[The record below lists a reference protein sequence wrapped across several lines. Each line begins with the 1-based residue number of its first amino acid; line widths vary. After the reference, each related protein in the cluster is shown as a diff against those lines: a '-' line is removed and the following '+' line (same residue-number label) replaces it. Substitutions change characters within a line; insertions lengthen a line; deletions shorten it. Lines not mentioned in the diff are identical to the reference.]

1 MAEPFE
7 NRSSEG
13 LLSKVLSGPAKRSA
27 IQEIETLL
35 CDAERVRDLSV
46 ESVREVA
53 SRHGVD
59 LDKRL
64 RTPRMHLYR
73 RFLEHCLLD
82 SHISEEESRD
92 LEHLRTL
99 LCLDGECAAQV
110 HDEVSRRVYGQASDQ
125 VLEDQQ
131 LDPDEEEFL
140 RQLRGELAIPD
151 TVACSLLAEGV
162 QRARQRFFSKSAA
175 SAGVFLT
182 SREAPLQ
189 LVGASQ
195 SSIEGAVHDA
205 LEQACRAVPRL
216 HWIEISK
223 IRGEVVDGRVHEW
236 QVELKAWL
244 DPET

>member
-1 MAEPFE
+1 VAQPFQ
-7 NRSSEG
+7 NRSSS
-13 LLSKVLSGPAKRSA
+13 LFSKVLGGPARRGA
-27 IQEIETLL
+27 IQEIEGLL
-35 CDAERVRDLSV
+35 CDATRICDVRVEQVGEVVSRYGV
-46 ESVREVA
+46 EF
-53 SRHGVD
+53 G
-59 LDKRL
+59 KRL
-64 RTPRMHLYR
+64 LTPRMSLYR

-82 SHISEEESRD
+82 SHISEDESRD
-92 LEHLRTL
+92 IAHLRGL
-99 LCLDGECAAQV
+99 LDLDDDCAARV
-110 HDEVSRRVYGQASDQ
+110 HDQVSRQVYGAAIDQ

-140 RQLRGELAIPD
+140 GQLRGQLELPD
-151 TVACSLLAEGV
+151 EVADALLAEGV

-175 SAGVFLT
+175 RSSVFLT

-216 HWIEISK
+216 HWVEVSK
-223 IRGEVVDGRVHEW
+223 IRGEVVDGRVQEW